1 MRLVLLLLVSLA
13 LPAGLVY
20 AFGWWSLAGCA
31 VAVLVLCVFSV
42 RAGRGIEATR
52 SGALTRYDTGL
63 DG

>member
-1 MRLVLLLLVSLA
+1 MRLVLLLLISLA

-20 AFGWWSLAGCA
+20 VFGWWSLVGCA
-31 VAVLVLCVFSV
+31 VVVFALCAFSV
-42 RAGRGIEATR
+42 RAGRGIEASK

>member
-20 AFGWWSLAGCA
+20 LFGWWSLAFCA
-31 VAVLVLCVFSV
+31 LAVMALCLFSV
-42 RAGRGIEATR
+42 RAGRGVEADR
-52 SGALTRYDTGL
+52 SGMLTRYETGL